1 MWTPTP
7 LPWRPVLVP
16 CHAPLWAF
24 ACEDVE
30 RYDAGLNL
38 PGGVDLPVGKKVLWA
53 V

>member
-16 CHAPLWAF
+16 SDAPAQLAAWTF
-24 ACEDVE
+24 M
-30 RYDAGLNL
+30 RYEAGLNL
-38 PGGVDLPVGKKVLWA
+38 PGGADLLFGDEVLWA